1 MGLIKAAG
9 GAVGG
14 VLADQW
20 LEFFVCESL
29 KDDVLVAKGQ
39 NRTGKRGSNTK
50 GEHNIISNGS
60 GVVVHKGQAAIII
73 DNGKIM
79 EFCAEEGH
87 YTFDKSSE
95 PSIFYGSMGERFAG
109 PLKKT
114 WERFKYGGAPGSEQ
128 RIYYFNTK
136 EIMGNKYG
144 TPSPIPYLIYDPNI
158 NLKLTISLRAN
169 GEYSYRITDPMLFY
183 SNVCGNVDAHYTR
196 DKIDSQLKSEIITAL
211 GPALKELG
219 GLEYHE
225 ISFHTEKL
233 AEIFNDKLSAKW
245 REHRGIEVVSFGIT
259 CTASPEDEKKIK
271 QLQSAAVMRDPTMA
285 AAHLV
290 NSQGDAMVAAANNQG
305 GMGAMGAFMGM
316 GMAQGAGGMNAQ
328 NLFQMGGGAAPAPVA
343 GMPGQAAPAAAG
355 WACSCG
361 RSGNTGKFCADC
373 GKPMPPPANT
383 WACACGHAGNTGKFC
398 AECGKP
404 MPAPAATW
412 DCPCGHAGN
421 SGKFCAECG
430 KPMPPAA
437 WDCACGRAGNTGK
450 FCADRGKPRD

>member
-14 VLADQW
+14 ILADQW

-29 KDDVLVAKGQ
+29 GADVLVAKGQ
-39 NRTGKRGSNTK
+39 NRSGKRGSNTK

-60 GVVVHKGQAAIII
+60 GVVVHKGQAAVII
-73 DNGKIM
+73 DQGKIV

-95 PSIFYGSMGERFAG
+95 PSIFYGSLGDSVKG
-109 PLKKT
+109 TLKST
-114 WERFKYGGAPGSEQ
+114 WDRFKYGGAPGKEQ

-169 GEYSYRITDPMLFY
+169 GEYSYRITDPILFY
-183 SNVCGNVDAHYTR
+183 SNVCGNVDPNYTR
-196 DKIDSQLKSEIITAL
+196 DKIDSQLKTEIITAL

-245 REHRGIEVVSFGIT
+245 KEHRGIEVVSFGIT

-271 QLQSAAVMRDPTMA
+271 QLQSSAVMRDPTMA

-290 NSQGDAMVAAANNQG
+290 QAQGDAMVAAANNQG
-305 GMGAMGAFMGM
+305 GMGPMGAFIGM
-316 GMAQGAGGMNAQ
+316 GMAGQAGGMNAQ
-328 NLFQMGGGAAPAPVA
+328 NLFQMGQTGGQPAPVA
-343 GMPGQAAPAAAG
+343 GMPQGQPMPGQAPAAPAAAG
-355 WACSCG
+355 WTCACG
-361 RSGNTGKFCADC
+361 HAANTGKFCADC
-373 GKPMPPPANT
+373 GKPMPAPATSWTCACGHANT
-383 WACACGHAGNTGKFC
+383 GKFCAECGAAAPAGPWNCACGHAGNTGKFC
-398 AECGKP
+398 ADCGKP
-404 MPAPAATW
+404 
-412 DCPCGHAGN
+412 
-421 SGKFCAECG
+421 
-430 KPMPPAA
+430 KP
-437 WDCACGRAGNTGK
+437 
-450 FCADRGKPRD
+450 